1 MSANYHLPTDEELCD
16 KQIATIL
23 KLYKMDRPLPKHIK
37 DDIDRVLDN
46 IGWSCWFVDYLNH
59 RIYCWVL
66 EITANRSN
74 PELEE
79 FVYWEDI
86 PDSDSEDEEEECV
99 YVIKTWEYNRQKKTI
114 EYKGLWEKYGG
125 DKEFKTEQEARDEF
139 DDLTQNGYGIAA
151 ANITKIDPN
160 SNEDRETI
168 IEEYEWGAILDS
180 DSDEDDKCKSC
191 GWRSEYPES
200 HILYCGGSGCEYI
213 RDKYKTWITE
223 DGELEWKLKDE
234 GEEVIDRLAEDEFNL
249 KNGK

>member
-86 PDSDSEDEEEECV
+86 PDSDSDSEDEEEE
-99 YVIKTWEYNRQKKTI
+99 E
-114 EYKGLWEKYGG
+114 
-125 DKEFKTEQEARDEF
+125 
-139 DDLTQNGYGIAA
+139 
-151 ANITKIDPN
+151 
-160 SNEDRETI
+160 
-168 IEEYEWGAILDS
+168 
-180 DSDEDDKCKSC
+180 EDDKCKFC
-191 GWRSEYPES
+191 GWRGEYPES
-200 HILYCGGSGCEYI
+200 HIQYCGGSGCEYI
-213 RDKYKTWITE
+213 RDKYEILINE
-223 DGELEWKLKDE
+223 DGEIEWKLKDE

>member
-1 MSANYHLPTDEELCD
+1 MIGKQIASIEMSARLQEELTE
-16 KQIATIL
+16 KKIATIL

-86 PDSDSEDEEEECV
+86 QDSDSEDEEEE
-99 YVIKTWEYNRQKKTI
+99 E
-114 EYKGLWEKYGG
+114 
-125 DKEFKTEQEARDEF
+125 DE
-139 DDLTQNGYGIAA
+139 
-151 ANITKIDPN
+151 
-160 SNEDRETI
+160 
-168 IEEYEWGAILDS
+168 
-180 DSDEDDKCKSC
+180 DKCKSC

-200 HILYCGGSGCEYI
+200 HIAYCGGDGCEYI
-213 RDKYKTWITE
+213 RDKYKTWINE

-234 GEEVIDRLAEDEFNL
+234 DDNTDELTELRNIMSGKYETEPRLPDGTEVERDGKIYVVSHPVLVEKELYDKYIKNRL
-249 KNGK
+249 